1 MIGTTAD
8 LLGDFCRALMERDDP
23 PKRLSPV
30 FLADAFVDFFDLS
43 TFPRM
48 EEITTLLRRS
58 GVGIVVRSNLDN
70 GRMRGVHTGIKN
82 GPYVIQLDD
91 EWNGAQEHTVLHETY
106 EILRERLHDLFPR
119 MARARGETMCW
130 QADAFAAA
138 VLMQPEFFSLFAETT
153 GLDVVALQKTYGRA
167 YSSLTL
173 RLAEVMKHQ
182 PLMSVLYEREEEGTP
197 HQWSVN
203 HAPSQFIAKVV
214 ARTPGFRLRLRNRP
228 LSCLRGLLPRRG
240 SPPAPC
246 SVAERVILTGRSVYI
261 ERVSGY
267 DLWRADDISV
277 AARPVRWHGRLAKVC
292 LVAVPYRDRSVLS
305 PQLGQASFEHI
316 PEAYQVI

>member
-1 MIGTTAD
+1 MITTTD
-8 LLGDFCRALMERDDP
+8 LMANFCRALMEKENP

-43 TFPRM
+43 AFPRM
-48 EEITTLLRRS
+48 EEITGLLRNA
-58 GVGIVVRSNLDN
+58 GVEIAVRPNLDN
-70 GRMRGVHTGIKN
+70 GRMRGVHTGTKN

-106 EILRERLHDLFPR
+106 EILRERLRDLYPQVPLP
-119 MARARGETMCW
+119 RGETMCW

-182 PLMSVLYEREEEGTP
+182 PLMSVLYEREEEGKP
-197 HQWSVN
+197 DQWPTT
-203 HAPSQFIAKVV
+203 HTPSQFIAKVV
-214 ARTPGFRLRLRNRP
+214 ARTPGFRLRLRKRP

-240 SPPAPC
+240 GPPAPC
-246 SVAERVILTGRSVYI
+246 SVAERVILTGGHVPSSGV
-261 ERVSGY
+261 RV
-267 DLWRADDISV
+267 RH
-277 AARPVRWHGRLAKVC
+277 PVDV
-292 LVAVPYRDRSVLS
+292 V
-305 PQLGQASFEHI
+305 
-316 PEAYQVI
+316 